1 MLTLVQV
8 VPPPSRAD
16 WFLDPSMGSDVAE
29 RRKPSSARYLVAGA
43 AAVSAALIVVALV
56 GPALT
61 DPKSAADAS
70 APTAGGG
77 STCDVRQRHC
87 TAQLPVLQQAFR
99 RISRRSHRSL
109 SLV

>member
-56 GPALT
+56 GVEFLLGVTNVILLT
-61 DPKSAADAS
+61 P
-70 APTAGGG
+70 
-77 STCDVRQRHC
+77 
-87 TAQLPVLQQAFR
+87 
-99 RISRRSHRSL
+99 IWL
-109 SLV
+109 SLTHLALADGLWMAWVWLGAEIFQEHV

>member
-61 DPKSAADAS
+61 DPKSAADTAPPRVPRLS
-70 APTAGGG
+70 AMSKTRWALPSVALAG
-77 STCDVRQRHC
+77 R
-87 TAQLPVLQQAFR
+87 AQAVNRETLA
-99 RISRRSHRSL
+99 RSEHG
-109 SLV
+109 V